1 MDLIGDGVAR
11 GVAAGDGERGARNVR
26 GVNPCAGQL
35 FCEGYGNAAGAG
47 ANVGD
52 LQALAAE
59 CLLVAGANFA
69 DGEAVE
75 RDFDDVL
82 GFRAGNQDVRRDLK
96 FEAPEFLLAGEVL
109 CGLAGG
115 AAGEQAGKEM
125 YLGIGYY
132 FFRMSIE
139 PCAVAA
145 ERVHKEQLGR
155 ERVRWNAGGAQLRE
169 GFAKSG
175 ADNERRRLRLHPKS
189 FSF

>member
-75 RDFDDVL
+75 HDFDDVL
-82 GFRAGNQDVRRDLK
+82 GFRAGNQDVRRDFK
-96 FEAPEFLLAGEVL
+96 FEAPEFLFAGEVL
-109 CGLAGG
+109 RRLASG

-125 YLGIGYY
+125 YLGIANY
-132 FFRMSIE
+132 FFSMRLVTI
-139 PCAVAA
+139 AVAA
-145 ERVHKEQLGR
+145 
-155 ERVRWNAGGAQLRE
+155 VRM
-169 GFAKSG
+169 
-175 ADNERRRLRLHPKS
+175 P
-189 FSF
+189 